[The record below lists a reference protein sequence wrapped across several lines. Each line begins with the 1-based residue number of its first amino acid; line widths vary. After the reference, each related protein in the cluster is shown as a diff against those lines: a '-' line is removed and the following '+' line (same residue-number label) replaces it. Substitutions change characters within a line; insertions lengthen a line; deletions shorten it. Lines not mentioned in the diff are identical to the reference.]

1 MRRNPALAG
10 PARCAAFTLRPLP
23 DPYTTPHR
31 ITRRTLLKVGIAG
44 GTALLLTRWLYT
56 ATSVPTPPGSGFTAL
71 DTSARAIVAA
81 IVPVLLEGALPTGRD
96 DAAARADVVSGVDQ
110 AIAGLPP
117 AARKE
122 LDDLFSL
129 LAFAPT
135 RCLIAGVWTP
145 WPEASRESVAMFL
158 DAWRDSRF
166 ALLRSAYGALHQ
178 IVFGAWYGK
187 PQAWPAIGY
196 PGPPSLEIG

>member
-1 MRRNPALAG
+1 VRSSPNPVIDS
-10 PARCAAFTLRPLP
+10 ARF
-23 DPYTTPHR
+23 
-31 ITRRTLLKVGIAG
+31 TRRTLLKVGLAG
-44 GTALLLTRWLYT
+44 GVALVLARWLYT
-56 ATSVPTPPGSGFTAL
+56 GTSAPVSPDARFVAL
-71 DTSARAIVAA
+71 DAPARSVIVA
-81 IVPVLLEGALPTGRD
+81 IVPVLLDGALPRGRD
-96 DAAARADVVSGVDQ
+96 AAAARADVLAGVDQ

-117 AARKE
+117 AVRRE

-135 RCLIAGVWTP
+135 RCLIAGVWSP
-145 WPEASRESVAMFL
+145 WPEASRESVAAFL
-158 DAWRDSRF
+158 DAWHDSRF

-196 PGPPSLEIG
+196 PGPPSLKIG

>member
-1 MRRNPALAG
+1 
-10 PARCAAFTLRPLP
+10 LP
-23 DPYTTPHR
+23 DPSTTPHR

-56 ATSVPTPPGSGFTAL
+56 ATSVPTPSGPGFTAL
-71 DTSARAIVAA
+71 DASAQAVVAA

-96 DAAARADVVSGVDQ
+96 AAAARADVVIGVDQ

-122 LDDLFSL
+122 LGALFSL

-135 RCLIAGVWTP
+135 RCLIAGIWTP
-145 WPEASRESVAMFL
+145 WPEASRESVAAFL
-158 DAWRDSRF
+158 DAWHDSRF

-178 IVFGAWYGK
+178 TVLGAWYGTA
-187 PQAWPAIGY
+187 QAWPAIGY